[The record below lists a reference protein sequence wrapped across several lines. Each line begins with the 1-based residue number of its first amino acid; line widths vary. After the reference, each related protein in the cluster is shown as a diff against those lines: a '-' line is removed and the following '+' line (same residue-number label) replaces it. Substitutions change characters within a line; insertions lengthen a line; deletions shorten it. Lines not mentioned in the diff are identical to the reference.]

1 MSDDIYRYVILQQ
14 DPTESHKRDWM
25 RMINAFKAD
34 YFQHQAGYSRL
45 SRTVMEQCLENE
57 KGLFNFMLYK
67 DGICLAIAEVA
78 VGSLWKQRTMGVATV
93 YVKPNYRGKG
103 IADNLYKEIE
113 RIAKENDCLFNMHIE
128 QDSLDKNRD
137 KFIEMGFVTYE
148 PVREFTSGNGYRQ
161 QTYAVFKDYHYK
173 RMKPLGNYEPGMQVD
188 AGIEVKVHTD

>member
-1 MSDDIYRYVILQQ
+1 MTEDNYDIVILQQ
-14 DPTESHKRDWM
+14 DPTESYKQDWL

-34 YFQHQAGYSRL
+34 YFQHQAGHSRL
-45 SRTVMEQCLENE
+45 SRRAMEHGLENQ

-67 DGICLAIAEVA
+67 NTICIAIAEVA
-78 VGSLWKQRTMGVATV
+78 VGSLWKHRTMGVATV

-103 IADNLYKEIE
+103 IANDLYQEIE

-148 PVREFTSGNGYRQ
+148 PIREFTNGNGYAQ
-161 QTYAVFKDYHYK
+161 QTYALFTDYHYK
-173 RMKPLGNYEPGMQVD
+173 RMKPLGNYKPGMQVEM
-188 AGIEVKVHTD
+188 GIRLHND